1 MGKISAARTRLTLNS
16 TVRPCRL
23 GPLTRGS
30 IAHNM
35 EPRTSFQSALRDA
48 RGYSG
53 VPSTV
58 SEGPAV
64 GGDAAGPFTFDR
76 VFSFGNQWRNI

>member
-1 MGKISAARTRLTLNS
+1 MGKISAAHTRLTPN
-16 TVRPCRL
+16 TTAHPCRP
-23 GPLTRGS
+23 GPVKRGS

-35 EPRTSFQSALRDA
+35 EPRTLFQSALRDA

-58 SEGPAV
+58 CKGPVA
-64 GGDAAGPFTFDR
+64 GGDATGHLPSLSEVQPCA
-76 VFSFGNQWRNI
+76 